1 MVSPLLFSVF
11 AIPVFKCNW
20 LELLVF
26 WLPMFFF
33 QDMCIR
39 LNSGNAMS
47 TKWSGIYETSV
58 MPHLFLPVLKES
70 VGISLSKF
78 KVTDKNKKSG
88 KRQRDVKSMLPF
100 IVIMVLSVV
109 GIIRLIVTFDV
120 TQVVS
125 TLILIFWIIR
135 NLYFLT
141 MALFL
146 VDGRDSDGDDVKV
159 YDGHIAEVKTK
170 DKAYDG
176 VTTLLT
182 EHNLTVFLDESEDLS
197 IGTEVT
203 ATVTKGDL
211 TVSVK
216 GVVTGI
222 RESRGGRVRT
232 HTIEILDFGTEELE
246 WLQILF
252 DRIPTLP
259 QSLQRDFGVFTLLWQ
274 NIAYRVAR
282 TTRT

>member
-1 MVSPLLFSVF
+1 
-11 AIPVFKCNW
+11 
-20 LELLVF
+20 
-26 WLPMFFF
+26 
-33 QDMCIR
+33 
-39 LNSGNAMS
+39 
-47 TKWSGIYETSV
+47 
-58 MPHLFLPVLKES
+58 
-70 VGISLSKF
+70 
-78 KVTDKNKKSG
+78 
-88 KRQRDVKSMLPF
+88 
-100 IVIMVLSVV
+100 
-109 GIIRLIVTFDV
+109 
-120 TQVVS
+120 
-125 TLILIFWIIR
+125 
-135 NLYFLT
+135 

-216 GVVTGI
+216 GIVTGI

-259 QSLQRDFGVFTLLWQ
+259 QSLQRDFGVFTHLWQ